1 MLSPPDTPAL
11 GGRGGGG
18 WRDVGRDG
26 GVHGGGRVS
35 GLRAQLS
42 LSQEAHPLGAAALIT
57 GGSSPCVSSLLPGT
71 LHIQETSAWRRR
83 GARRHPPSLCR
94 PSTGDILR

>member
-1 MLSPPDTPAL
+1 MLL
-11 GGRGGGG
+11 HWGGRWMEGC
-18 WRDVGRDG
+18 G

-57 GGSSPCVSSLLPGT
+57 GGSSTPSPPCVSSPGDITHSGDVGLAQEGDTPTPSVAVQT
-71 LHIQETSAWRRR
+71 LN
-83 GARRHPPSLCR
+83 RRHLTVR
-94 PSTGDILR
+94 HGAHHG